1 MPIITVANLAKSY
14 GSTRA
19 VQDIS
24 FEVERGE
31 IFGILGPNG
40 SGKTTTI
47 ECLAGLRTA
56 DAGSMRVLEIDPQ
69 AEPEAIRSLVGIQ
82 LQESRLPAKLRV
94 AEALQLYAAFYPNP
108 ADPDMLLDRLGLTS
122 KHKTAFEDL
131 SGGQKQRLSV
141 ALALVGNPQIAI
153 LDELTTGLDPQAR
166 REVWDL
172 IEGIRDSGVT
182 IVLVSHFMDE
192 AERLCDRLIVID
204 EGLVVAEVTP
214 RDLANAGVTGRS
226 FRMRLPDPA
235 DARDL
240 TALPEVTSVH
250 MIGDEIEVVGSRTV
264 LPAVLAAL
272 HTNGI
277 VPDEVRTISR
287 TLEDAYVDLVGAHT
301 ME

>member
-1 MPIITVANLAKSY
+1 MPITTVANLAKSY

-108 ADPDMLLDRLGLTS
+108 ADTDMLLDRLGLTT
-122 KHKTAFEDL
+122 KRKTAFEDL

-204 EGLVVAEVTP
+204 EGLVVAEGTP

-240 TALPEVTSVH
+240 TALPEVTSVR
-250 MIGDEIEVVGSRTV
+250 MIGDEIEVVGSRTA